1 MTAPTSILVIN
12 PGSTSTKL
20 ALYRDGREDIVEN
33 ISHPAEELARCASI
47 NDQLPLRREAVRRW
61 IAARNIHLVSLSA
74 IASRGGGGRVLRSG
88 GYAITGRM
96 VEEYGRAAF
105 PHASNLGA
113 MIAWDLMREGD
124 IPGYIYDAPLAD
136 DFCEYAK
143 ITGLPEVKNQRGGGH
158 TLNEKAVGRQ
168 VAARLGRSYEDCT
181 FVICHLGGGI
191 TVGAHKQGKILDTC
205 INAFS
210 PERAGCLPT
219 VAFTRFCYSGQ
230 YDLAGMLRKI
240 QGRAGL
246 VAYLGSNS
254 VKEIEERK
262 NTGDAEAA
270 FYLEAMVYHIAKD
283 VGAMAATLDGA
294 VDRVIL
300 TGEIARSNWLTAS
313 LAKKVAFIAPV
324 EIIPGTFEMEALA
337 AGVGRIV
344 RGEEAARDYDT
355 ENAE

>member
-1 MTAPTSILVIN
+1 MNILVIN

-20 ALYRDGREDIVEN
+20 ALYKDGQAIITEN
-33 ISHPAEELARCASI
+33 ISHPADELAKCAGI
-47 NDQLPLRREAVRRW
+47 NDQLPLRRAAVRRW
-61 IAARNIHLVSLSA
+61 MAVKKIQLADLSA

-88 GYAITGRM
+88 GYAITKLM
-96 VEEYGRAAF
+96 IEEYGRPAF

-113 MIAWDLMREGD
+113 MIAWDLMREAG

-136 DFCEYAK
+136 DFCEHAK

-168 VAARLGRSYEDCT
+168 VAAKLGRAYEDCA

-191 TVGAHKQGKILDTC
+191 TVGAHRQGKIVDTC

-210 PERAGCLPT
+210 PERAGWLPT

-230 YDLAGMLRKI
+230 YDLQGMLRKI
-240 QGRAGL
+240 QGRSGL

-254 VKEIEERK
+254 VKEIEEWK
-262 NTGDAEAA
+262 NAGDERAA
-270 FYLEAMVYHIAKD
+270 FYLEAMIYQIAKD
-283 VGAMAATLDGA
+283 IGAMAATLDGA

-300 TGEIARSNWLTAS
+300 TGEIARSDWLTGS

-344 RGEEAARDYDT
+344 RGEETARDYDT